1 MVNEIHKQTYKTYP
15 KIYDLWKENE
25 TKVKVS
31 LQENLGLETEE
42 IVRKKA
48 EKEGPL

>member
-1 MVNEIHKQTYKTYP
+1 ME
-15 KIYDLWKENE
+15 ENE

-48 EKEGPL
+48 EKE

>member
-1 MVNEIHKQTYKTYP
+1 MP
-15 KIYDLWKENE
+15 KNLRFMEENE